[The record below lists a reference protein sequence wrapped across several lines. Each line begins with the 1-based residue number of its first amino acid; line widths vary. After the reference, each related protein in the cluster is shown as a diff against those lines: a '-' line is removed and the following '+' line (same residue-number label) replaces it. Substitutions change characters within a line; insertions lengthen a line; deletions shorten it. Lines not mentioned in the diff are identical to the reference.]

1 MTRERSLSLVLGI
14 ILCVTGISGWL
25 VSDDMFPETID
36 VFILIGPKLTLSN
49 ITGPQGKMIRT
60 HILTPPHDGGGSVF
74 AMIEITN
81 DDDSEI
87 VEAESA
93 SATIH
98 DVSKGIVMESHAVF
112 GYVTNPLENRRDV
125 HLGNE
130 QIRFRILVGQHGSET
145 VVWDVQGKS
154 VKDVEGFVSTLDDVE
169 MQNELTPPYN
179 LTCVSWIQ
187 YDIRSDV
194 DEARNQH
201 SATCWNLEVREDSS
215 LVITKYADI
224 PIHSM
229 KIMNFWIKILKQA
242 NLLLLMLGMALLALS
257 AYQMRSL
264 TAS

>member
-1 MTRERSLSLVLGI
+1 MPLVLGI
-14 ILCVTGISGWL
+14 VLCVTGISGWL
-25 VSDDMFPETID
+25 VPDDIFPKTID
-36 VFILIGPKLTLSN
+36 TFILIGPKLTLSN
-49 ITGPQGKMIRT
+49 ITGSQDKMIYT
-60 HILTPPHDGGGSVF
+60 HILTPPHNEDDSVF

-81 DDDSEI
+81 DEDSEI
-87 VEAESA
+87 VEAQSA
-93 SATIH
+93 SALIH
-98 DVSKGIVMESHAVF
+98 DISKNMVIESHAVS
-112 GYVTNPLENRRDV
+112 GYDTNPLENRRDV
-125 HLGNE
+125 YMENE
-130 QIRFRILVGQHGSET
+130 LIRYRIFIDQHGSET
-145 VVWDVQGKS
+145 VIWDVQGKS
-154 VKDVEGFVSTLDDVE
+154 VIDIEGFVSTLDDVE

-194 DEARNQH
+194 DEARNQY

-242 NLLLLMLGMALLALS
+242 NLLLLILGMALLAQS

-264 TAS
+264 SVS